1 MASFGAFW
9 ELILLQLN
17 ITIYPTFFTFT
28 YRSSWV
34 SSVYGSVSAGG
45 SSSRHLCVEKWGGA
59 FEWLSRPEIWGTCF
73 SCSLCGYATRR
84 AKQNAY
90 GCFAAPLLSIH
101 VMLCWC
107 DRAKMVYSLWRQ
119 ICQRRRCFKVMIHKV
134 VSQDVIGDFL
144 QLNAEISQ
152 NRAPNSVDW
161 FYFLVDVSVEAT
173 ITSFVQ
179 QVLIIAVVT
188 LC

>member
-1 MASFGAFW
+1 
-9 ELILLQLN
+9 
-17 ITIYPTFFTFT
+17 
-28 YRSSWV
+28 
-34 SSVYGSVSAGG
+34 
-45 SSSRHLCVEKWGGA
+45 
-59 FEWLSRPEIWGTCF
+59 
-73 SCSLCGYATRR
+73 
-84 AKQNAY
+84 
-90 GCFAAPLLSIH
+90 
-101 VMLCWC
+101 
-107 DRAKMVYSLWRQ
+107 
-119 ICQRRRCFKVMIHKV
+119 MIHKV